1 MKKNAKLLAL
11 LCAAVLLFSG
21 CSSGT
26 APESTESTTAATT
39 QSAPDQTQAFETPAS
54 ETQAPAA
61 ERDVT
66 VDFVVVGAGAGGLQA
81 ATEAP
86 LWEKASSFWKK
97 RSGPAALR
105 HSARAF
111 SGQPAQSSTRKPASV
126 MMCRK

>member
-66 VDFVVVGAGAGGLQA
+66 VDFVVVGAGAGAHDDEIYGDIPFGCRSLGLRRRRFKS
-81 ATEAP
+81 
-86 LWEKASSFWKK
+86 LGLV
-97 RSGPAALR
+97 RRALGGR
-105 HSARAF
+105 CGRGFGTFGGCS
-111 SGQPAQSSTRKPASV
+111 
-126 MMCRK
+126 